1 MGVLLGDASGLFR
14 PLERTRVMGIINA
27 TPDSFSDGG
36 TYPTAADAVRAGLA
50 MHAAGADL
58 VDVGGES
65 TRPGASRVDP
75 AEEARRVV
83 PVVAELARSG
93 LTVSIDTT
101 RVSVAAAALDAGAVL
116 VNDVSGAA
124 NPDLLELVAARGAPY
139 VLMHSR
145 GNSAVMDARAVYRDV
160 VHEVADELAARLAV
174 VTAAGIDEDKVV
186 VDPGIGFAKTA
197 THNWKLLAHLDCFT
211 ELGRPLLVGTS
222 RKSFLGRLLSGS
234 DGQPR
239 PVEDREDATQA
250 TTALLAAAGVW
261 AVRVHS
267 VGPAVDAVRVVS
279 AWRAARS
286 LAAPASSRR
295 PALAP
300 ANGTTTATNGTAM
313 PTNGTVT
320 NGTATPAN
328 GTVST
333 NGTAA
338 GVANGAANGARAGTG
353 AADPMD
359 GHGSDG

>member
-1 MGVLLGDASGLFR
+1 
-14 PLERTRVMGIINA
+14 MGIVNA

-36 TYPTAADAVRAGLA
+36 TYRTAEEAGRAGRA
-50 MHAAGADL
+50 MWAAGADL

-83 PVVAELARSG
+83 PVVAELARAG
-93 LTVSIDTT
+93 VTVSVDTT
-101 RVSVAAAALDAGAVL
+101 RASVAAAALDAGAVL

-124 NPDLLELVAARGAPY
+124 DPELLALVAERGAPY

-145 GNSAVMDARAVYRDV
+145 GNSADMNSRAVYRDV
-160 VHEVADELAARLAV
+160 VHEVVDELAARLSV
-174 VTAAGIDEDKVV
+174 VTAAGIAADKVV

-197 THNWKLLAHLDCFT
+197 THNWRLLAHLDCFT

-222 RKSFLGRLLSGS
+222 RKSFLGRLLPGA
-234 DGQPR
+234 DGAPR

-267 VGPAVDAVRVVS
+267 VSPAVDAVRVVS

-286 LAAPASSRR
+286 LAAPAPARR
-295 PALAP
+295 PSQ
-300 ANGTTTATNGTAM
+300 NG
-313 PTNGTVT
+313 
-320 NGTATPAN
+320 
-328 GTVST
+328 
-333 NGTAA
+333 A
-338 GVANGAANGARAGTG
+338 GNGAAAASTASDNPAG
-353 AADPMD
+353 
-359 GHGSDG
+359 GHVHAE